1 MFECRCI
8 QTYSPDKIGVAVGND
23 PVTQSCA
30 AVERAGGGDEHPQP
44 ARFELAYTFGDE
56 IVVNVELGRQVFVER
71 VVYFDRPER
80 HVRND
85 QVVPIIGD
93 ALLFETLNPYGCIRI
108 ECPQDASGKSRR
120 FLHPQG
126 WILHS
131 TQQA

>member
-1 MFECRCI
+1 M
-8 QTYSPDKIGVAVGND
+8 
-23 PVTQSCA
+23 
-30 AVERAGGGDEHPQP
+30 
-44 ARFELAYTFGDE
+44 
-56 IVVNVELGRQVFVER
+56 VELGRQVFVER

-93 ALLFETLNPYGCIRI
+93 ALLFETLNPYGAIRI